1 MDSSFFVVFFPFTN
15 VAQTWSK
22 GEIGDFIGEGFLEAK
37 AEAINGISMQLN
49 KFFKAFMP
57 I

>member
-1 MDSSFFVVFFPFTN
+1 LDSSFFVVFFPFTN